1 MLITFDYILSSKFLG
16 GRDYMLY
23 LVFLLLFLKIYS
35 IELSTHL
42 SVTISNSLLWIF
54 DHFFLLLTL
63 GIDYYFLFFLDSLLT
78 SFFIIHLSLWTLLCL
93 LIWLHFL
100 FPCLKCGGSSSQTH
114 HTSKKSCFIGAVVKI
129 RWIKG
134 CPWLKELIAQWR
146 NSSRPMYKV

>member
-1 MLITFDYILSSKFLG
+1 
-16 GRDYMLY
+16 MLY

-78 SFFIIHLSLWTLLCL
+78 SFFIIHLSL
-93 LIWLHFL
+93 
-100 FPCLKCGGSSSQTH
+100 
-114 HTSKKSCFIGAVVKI
+114 
-129 RWIKG
+129 
-134 CPWLKELIAQWR
+134 
-146 NSSRPMYKV
+146 